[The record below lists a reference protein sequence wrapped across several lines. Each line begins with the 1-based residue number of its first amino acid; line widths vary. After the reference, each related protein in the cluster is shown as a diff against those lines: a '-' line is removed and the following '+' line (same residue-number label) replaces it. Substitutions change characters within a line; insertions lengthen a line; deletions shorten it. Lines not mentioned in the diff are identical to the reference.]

1 MQRQPQNYG
10 YRNNNYNRN
19 KKLKYS
25 NNNANRVNRFNKK
38 KKEEKNEFVMNEKE
52 FPEIK
57 TENNTSVESKEILN
71 FKNINFEEIVE
82 YKEENKL
89 KKGWIIL
96 NKENLAKRIKEK
108 EEIDKYNNKITGNQL
123 TKVYRKMIK
132 NWEEF
137 REAENNLLG
146 DRSRFINN
154 DLEIERMIKEE
165 EYIKKEIEEYNEDIK
180 NNKINK
186 DIDNYNELNDVNE
199 YF

>member
-1 MQRQPQNYG
+1 
-10 YRNNNYNRN
+10 
-19 KKLKYS
+19 
-25 NNNANRVNRFNKK
+25 
-38 KKEEKNEFVMNEKE
+38 MNEKE